1 MTRRLAL
8 ACLLACLPAFASE
21 NIDGP
26 VRVLSVKPL
35 KLPWASTRA
44 SWERTKELSA
54 DHWKMIPLAQ
64 IATAAFFV
72 KTALSTPYDLAA
84 APFRKLKRNKVRFQ
98 IEGRI
103 VDGEGK
109 PAAGVDLL
117 VRCTTPWEASE
128 QGRDFSYYETG
139 RFGPAHADADGRVKI
154 EGEGLTG
161 LGSKFMLHLDLSG
174 AGSGGASAGA
184 YAIAISSG
192 SPEIGVDLPGP
203 FRLVRD

>member
-1 MTRRLAL
+1 MKRLAL
-8 ACLLACLPAFASE
+8 ACLLACLPASAEESE
-21 NIDGP
+21 SP

-35 KLPWASTRA
+35 KLPWAATRA

-64 IATAAFFV
+64 IATGVFFL

-84 APFRKLKRNKVRFQ
+84 APFRKLRRNKVRFQ
-98 IEGRI
+98 ISGRV

-109 PAAGVDLL
+109 PAAGAHLL

-128 QGRDFSYYETG
+128 KGRDFSYYETG
-139 RFGPAHADADGRVKI
+139 RFGPVDADAEGRVTI

-174 AGSGGASAGA
+174 AATGGASAGA
-184 YAIAISSG
+184 YAIAVSSG
-192 SPEIGVDLPGP
+192 LPEIGVDLPGSY
-203 FRLVRD
+203 RLVKD